1 MQFIISD
8 KIQIIRF
15 YLSLVRSVAYGES
28 EVKLFA
34 CKEMI
39 NRKAKGEKW
48 YDKLFNVKYLPLFH
62 HFIAIYQFPK
72 HIIFFVKIVDN
83 ASLKNLSLSNLGNT
97 GFVFS
102 CILNLSI
109 FSFFLSKY
117 FIFKHSSLVVC
128 SVKYIY
134 LRFIFILGYGCRHF
148 VFKHFSVFCLH
159 VFCFIHATYFLLVIL
174 NLDTLDVFTSMYMV
188 SRHLFLIHLVFG
200 HIFERGSFQYRLL
213 SNVNS
218 LLSMLIIVYAI
229 LATSSYKSFLCM
241 CKGWSDAVD
250 QRRTN
255 KTMTKRKKRKGQTT
269 VYKNITKKTKDWA
282 TRTPL
287 MLLQEGKQCL
297 FHYFHK
303 NDVNMIW

>member
-1 MQFIISD
+1 
-8 KIQIIRF
+8 
-15 YLSLVRSVAYGES
+15 
-28 EVKLFA
+28 
-34 CKEMI
+34 MI

-109 FSFFLSKY
+109 FSFFFQSISFLSIRPQL
-117 FIFKHSSLVVC
+117 FALLNI
-128 SVKYIY
+128 YIQD
-134 LRFIFILGYGCRHF
+134 FIFILGYGCRHF
-148 VFKHFSVFCLH
+148 VFKHFYAFCLH
-159 VFCFIHATYFLLVIL
+159 VFCFIHAIYFLLVIL

-188 SRHLFLIHLVFG
+188 SMHLFLIHLVFG

-218 LLSMLIIVYAI
+218 LLSMFIIVYAI
-229 LATSSYKSFLCM
+229 LATNSYKSFLCM
-241 CKGWSDAVD
+241 CKG
-250 QRRTN
+250 
-255 KTMTKRKKRKGQTT
+255 
-269 VYKNITKKTKDWA
+269 
-282 TRTPL
+282 
-287 MLLQEGKQCL
+287 
-297 FHYFHK
+297 
-303 NDVNMIW
+303 